1 MIEIDDDMFVMEPAA
16 EQNKEYS
23 HVAHKIKRKPIMF
36 ENKGTSHI
44 QYWFLA
50 ILYVILLITQCYSA
64 NTIMLFVLYK

>member
-1 MIEIDDDMFVMEPAA
+1 MFVLEPAA

-23 HVAHKIKRKPIMF
+23 HVVHKIKRKPIMF
-36 ENKGTSHI
+36 ENKGISHI

-50 ILYVILLITQCYSA
+50 ILYVTFLITCYSA